1 MPRQGPIEAFIA
13 RVHEL
18 EARLGVTPEYGTPP
32 KQPLRRLESGGRWL
46 AERLNN
52 PRHPERL
59 CRQEEDLLGHALLAH
74 DRGAVAEAQEHLDM
88 LWRHHQLRLRLQRS
102 GSDDIMTSSTAYVS
116 NDDDPKA

>member
-18 EARLGVTPEYGTPP
+18 EVRLGMKPESSRGSS
-32 KQPLRRLESGGRWL
+32 RRLGGLGPGGRWL

-59 CRQEEDLLGHALLAH
+59 SRGEEDMLGHALVAR
-74 DRGAVAEAQEHLDM
+74 DRGALREAQEYLDM
-88 LWRHHQLRLRLQRS
+88 LWQHHQLRLRLQQS
-102 GSDDIMTSSTAYVS
+102 TSDGIITSSTAYVS
-116 NDDDPKA
+116 DNDDPKA